1 MKKNNGKAQTQVSK
15 QVIKDFR
22 GGVVINSVTE
32 AARRPNLQEKK
43 SPDFLTKK

>member
-22 GGVVINSVTE
+22 GGVVNTVTE
-32 AARRPNLQEKK
+32 AARRPSLWRKK